1 LGELRLKDFISIH
14 DYSPEEIKEILSLAA
29 ELKEKQK
36 RKEKH
41 EYLWGKSLAMIF
53 EKPST
58 RTRVSFEIGMWQLG
72 GLAINLDQEA
82 IGLGTRESIGDVA
95 RTLSR
100 YADAILI
107 RTFAHE
113 KVLELAKYATI
124 PVINGLSDLLH
135 PCQALA
141 DVFTIFEKKNVGAGY
156 EPKWFIPGFIPTRSS
171 GLHGVKVAYIG
182 DGNNVCH
189 SLMFA
194 AAKLG
199 MNLVVATPAGYEPKD
214 EIVKLAFAD
223 AQKHGAEITIIND
236 PVIAAKDADVIYTDV
251 WASMGQEREK
261 VKRIKKFKS
270 YQINKELVKLAKP
283 DFIFM
288 HCLPA
293 HRGEEVTDE
302 VIDGPNSV
310 VFDQAENRLHVQKA
324 ILVKLLGGK
333 NG

>member
-1 LGELRLKDFISIH
+1 MKDFISNH
-14 DYSPEEIKEILSLAA
+14 DLSALEVGEILELAA
-29 ELKEKQK
+29 DLKEKQK
-36 RKEKH
+36 KKEKH
-41 EYLWGKSLAMIF
+41 EYLWAKSLVMIF

-82 IGLGTRESIGDVA
+82 IGLGSRESIPDVA

-100 YADAILI
+100 YADAILF

-113 KVLELAKYATI
+113 KVIELAKNASV
-124 PVINGLSDLLH
+124 PVINALSDLSH

-141 DVFTIFEKKNVGAGY
+141 DILTIREYKKPQDKKSR
-156 EPKWFIPGFIPTRSS
+156 EIKI
-171 GLHGVKVAYIG
+171 AYIG

-194 AAKLG
+194 AAKVG
-199 MNLVVATPAGYEPKD
+199 MNLTVATPKGYEPNA
-214 EIVKLAFAD
+214 EIARLAFAD
-223 AQKHGAEITIIND
+223 AQKAGTEINIMND
-236 PVIAAKDADVIYTDV
+236 PVAAARGADVIYTDV
-251 WASMGQEREK
+251 WTSMGQEKERQ
-261 VKRIKKFKS
+261 KRLKNFQGF
-270 YQINKELVKLAKP
+270 QINGKLVALAKP
-283 DFIFM
+283 DYIFM

-293 HRGEEVTDE
+293 HRGEEVTEE

-310 VFDQAENRLHVQKA
+310 VFDQAENRLHAQKA

-333 NG
+333 DG

>member
-1 LGELRLKDFISIH
+1 MQDFISIH
-14 DYSPEEIKEILSLAA
+14 DLSTSEVEEILALA
-29 ELKEKQK
+29 SDLKDKQK
-36 RKEKH
+36 KQIKH
-41 EYLWGKSLAMIF
+41 EYLWAKSMAMIF

-95 RTLSR
+95 KTLSR
-100 YADAILI
+100 FADAILI

-113 KVLELAKYATI
+113 KVTELAKYASV
-124 PVINGLSDLLH
+124 PVINALSDLLH

-141 DVFTIFEKKNVGAGY
+141 DVLTILEKKSIGIGSGAGRNY
-156 EPKWFIPGFIPTRSS
+156 KI
-171 GLHGVKVAYIG
+171 AYIG

-189 SLMFA
+189 SLMHA

-199 MNLVVATPAGYEPKD
+199 INLTVATPKGFEPD
-214 EIVKLAFAD
+214 AVIVEQAFAD
-223 AQKHGAEITIIND
+223 AKKAGVEIDILND

-251 WASMGQEREK
+251 WTSMGQEKQRQ
-261 VKRIKKFKS
+261 VKNSKFKKF
-270 YQINKELVKLAKP
+270 QINLDLIKLAKP
-283 DFIFM
+283 DYIFM

-293 HRGEEVTDE
+293 HRGEEVTND
-302 VIDGPNSV
+302 VIDSPNSV

-324 ILVKLLGGK
+324 ILVNLLGGK

>member
-1 LGELRLKDFISIH
+1 MKDFISIH
-14 DYSPEEIKEILSLAA
+14 DLTAAEVEGILSLAA
-29 ELKEKQK
+29 DLKDKQK

-41 EYLWGKSLAMIF
+41 EYLWAKSLAMIF

-82 IGLGTRESIGDVA
+82 IGLGIRESIPDVA

-113 KVLELAKYATI
+113 KVIELAKYASV
-124 PVINGLSDLLH
+124 PVVNALSDLLH

-141 DVFTIFEKKNVGAGY
+141 DVFTIREKKG
-156 EPKWFIPGFIPTRSS
+156 IPENI
-171 GLHGVKVAYIG
+171 KVAYIG

-194 AAKLG
+194 AAKVG
-199 MNLVVATPAGYEPKD
+199 MNLTVATPEGYEPEDK
-214 EIVKLAFAD
+214 IVKLALQDGKKA
-223 AQKHGAEITIIND
+223 GVEIDILND

-251 WASMGQEREK
+251 WASMGQEKEK
-261 VKRIKKFKS
+261 AKRQKAFRGF
-270 YQINKELVKLAKP
+270 QINKNLVKLAKP
-283 DFIFM
+283 GYIFM

-293 HRGEEVTDE
+293 HRGEEVTND

-324 ILVKLLGGK
+324 ILVKLLGGE

>member
-1 LGELRLKDFISIH
+1 MKDFISIH
-14 DYSPEEIKEILSLAA
+14 DLSPLEFEGILRLAS
-29 ELKEKQK
+29 ELKDKQK

-72 GLAINLDQEA
+72 GLAVNLDQEA
-82 IGLGTRESIGDVA
+82 IGLGTRESIPDVA

-107 RTFAHE
+107 RTFEHE
-113 KVLELAKYATI
+113 KVIELAKYASV
-124 PVINGLSDLLH
+124 PVINALSDLSH

-141 DVFTIFEKKNVGAGY
+141 DILTVIEKKAHEG
-156 EPKWFIPGFIPTRSS
+156 PG
-171 GLHGVKVAYIG
+171 GLKKVKMAYIG

-194 AAKLG
+194 AAKAG
-199 MNLVVATPAGYEPKD
+199 MNLTIAIPKGYEPD
-214 EIVKLAFAD
+214 EKIVEAAFGD
-223 AQKHGAEITIIND
+223 AKSAGVEIHIVHD
-236 PVIAAKDADVIYTDV
+236 PLMAAKDADVVYTDV
-251 WASMGQEREK
+251 WASMGQEKQAKEK
-261 VKRIKKFKS
+261 NKKFRNF
-270 YQINKELVKLAKP
+270 QINAQLVSLAKP
-283 DFIFM
+283 DYIFM

-293 HRGEEVTDE
+293 HRGQEVTED

-324 ILVKLLGGK
+324 VLVKLLLKLDG
-333 NG
+333 

>member
-1 LGELRLKDFISIH
+1 MKDLISIH
-14 DYSPEEIKEILSLAA
+14 NLSSKEVEDILNLAA
-29 ELKEKQK
+29 DLKDKQK

-41 EYLWGKSLAMIF
+41 EYLWAKSLAMIF

-100 YADAILI
+100 FADAILI

-113 KVLELAKYATI
+113 KVIELAKYASV
-124 PVINGLSDLLH
+124 PVINALSDLLH

-141 DVFTIFEKKNVGAGY
+141 DIFTIREKK
-156 EPKWFIPGFIPTRSS
+156 
-171 GLHGVKVAYIG
+171 GLGKEKPLKVAYIG

-194 AAKLG
+194 CAKAGLDLTIATPVGFEPDEKITEQAFSDSKAAKTE
-199 MNLVVATPAGYEPKD
+199 MT
-214 EIVKLAFAD
+214 IV
-223 AQKHGAEITIIND
+223 ND

-251 WASMGQEREK
+251 WTSMGQEKQRK
-261 VKRIKKFKS
+261 AKNTKFKAF
-270 YQINKELVKLAKP
+270 QVNEKLVKLAKP
-283 DFIFM
+283 DYIFM

-293 HRGEEVTDE
+293 HRGEEVTDG
-302 VIDGPNSV
+302 VIDSKNSV

-324 ILVKLLGGK
+324 ILVKLLGGQ